1 MSKHVSLWIT
11 SCGCLLFAPA
21 APGQLGGPAKVTV
34 ADVELRQLPATAT
47 LVGTVEPVTRSVV
60 SSEISGLVEQMPVR
74 QGDFVRQGELICRLR
89 AETLTFELAE
99 ARARLQSLKADL
111 RKWVYELER
120 IDRLYGGQDASEK
133 EVYETRAGHDQA
145 KHDVAAQA
153 AVVSR
158 LESDLAK
165 TEIRAPFSGFIIAR
179 HTEVGQWIVQGGDV
193 VEMADLTSVLVRV
206 DVPESA
212 LAYVRVGQ
220 AASVKVEALQRSFEG
235 QIRHVILQAD
245 PTARTFPV
253 EVQVPNRGYLAW
265 AEAAKQHA
273 DRAPDSAGRPPGH
286 PKSADPAVAE
296 AASGGGG
303 KNDGPAVLLAGGM
316 FARVT
321 LICGPPARMPAVPK
335 DAIVTRDG
343 VDYVSMVTP
352 GREEGSLLAVPI
364 PVTTGVDIGD
374 WIAVTSGNLGP
385 GMRVVTR
392 GNESILFPSPI
403 VIVEHGGEA
412 AKVSE
417 ASAAGPK
424 TPKAGP

>member
-111 RKWVYELER
+111 RKWVY
-120 IDRLYGGQDASEK
+120 
-133 EVYETRAGHDQA
+133 
-145 KHDVAAQA
+145 
-153 AVVSR
+153 
-158 LESDLAK
+158 
-165 TEIRAPFSGFIIAR
+165 
-179 HTEVGQWIVQGGDV
+179 
-193 VEMADLTSVLVRV
+193 
-206 DVPESA
+206 ESA

>member
-1 MSKHVSLWIT
+1 MSKHVSRWIT

-21 APGQLGGPAKVTV
+21 ALGQLGGPAKVTV

-60 SSEISGLVEQMPVR
+60 GSEIAGLVERMPVR
-74 QGDFVRQGELICRLR
+74 QGDFVRQGELICKLR

-111 RKWVYELER
+111 RKWAYELER

-145 KHDVAAQA
+145 KHDMAAQE

-193 VEMADLTSVLVRV
+193 VEMADLANVLVRV

-212 LAYVRVGQ
+212 LAYVKVGQ
-220 AASVKVEALQRSFEG
+220 AASVKIEALQRSFEG

-245 PTARTFPV
+245 PTARSFPV
-253 EVQVPNRGYLAW
+253 EVQVPNPGYLAW
-265 AEAAKQHA
+265 AEAAKHHA
-273 DRAPDSAGRPPGH
+273 ERAPDSAGRPPGH
-286 PKSADPAVAE
+286 PQSADPAE
-296 AASGGGG
+296 AASSGGG
-303 KNDGPAVLLAGGM
+303 NDDGSAVLLAGGM

-321 LICGPPARMPAVPK
+321 LICGPPAQMPAVPK
-335 DAIVTRDG
+335 DAIVTRNG
-343 VDYVSMVTP
+343 VEYASMVAP
-352 GREEGSLLAVPI
+352 GQEEGSLMAVPI

-392 GNESILFPSPI
+392 GNENILFPSPI

-424 TPKAGP
+424 TSKAGP

>member
-1 MSKHVSLWIT
+1 MSKHVSFWIT
-11 SCGCLLFAPA
+11 FCGCFVFAPA
-21 APGQLGGPAKVTV
+21 ALGQWGGPAKVTV
-34 ADVELRQLPATAT
+34 AEVELRQLPATAT

-60 SSEISGLVEQMPVR
+60 GSEIAGLVEQMPVR
-74 QGDFVRQGELICRLR
+74 QGDFVRQGELICKLR
-89 AETLTFELAE
+89 AEALTFELAE

-145 KHDVAAQA
+145 KHDLAAQE

-158 LESDLAK
+158 LETDLAK

-193 VEMADLTSVLVRV
+193 VEMADLANVLVRV

-212 LAYVRVGQ
+212 LAYVKVGQ
-220 AASVKVEALQRSFEG
+220 AASVKIEALRRSFEG
-235 QIRHVILQAD
+235 RIRHVILQAD

-253 EVQVPNRGYLAW
+253 EVQVPNPGYLAW
-265 AEAAKQHA
+265 AGPAKHDA
-273 DRAPDSAGRPPGH
+273 ERAPDAAGRPPGH
-286 PKSADPAVAE
+286 PQSANPAEAE
-296 AASGGGG
+296 AASSGGG
-303 KNDGPAVLLAGGM
+303 NDDGPAVLLAGGM

-321 LICGPPARMPAVPK
+321 LICGPPAQMPAVPK
-335 DAIVTRDG
+335 DAIVTRNG
-343 VDYVSMVTP
+343 VEYASMVTP
-352 GREEGSLLAVPI
+352 GREEGSLMAVPV

-412 AKVSE
+412 ANVS
-417 ASAAGPK
+417 AAPAAGPK
-424 TPKAGP
+424 TSKAGP